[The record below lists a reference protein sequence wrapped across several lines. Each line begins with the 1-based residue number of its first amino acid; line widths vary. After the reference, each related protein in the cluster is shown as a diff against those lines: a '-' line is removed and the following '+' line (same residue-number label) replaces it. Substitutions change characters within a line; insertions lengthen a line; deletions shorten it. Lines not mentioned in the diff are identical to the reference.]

1 MHRRMILL
9 LAILILVALQGPLY
23 WFQNGTVLE
32 QMITGPDSF
41 MRLQRVMDLHAG
53 GAWYD
58 AYQPRTNAPYGET
71 LHWTRPMDALLF
83 AGAWVGSAFTDFRTA
98 LMLWGVALSPLLLA
112 AGIFV
117 WSWGTRK
124 LLDDTAFLM
133 SVAMLVLLPTLNV
146 SFKLG
151 RPDHHSLL
159 MFLFICQLVVFFR
172 IALGQ
177 GTTRLAIAG
186 GVTGGLA
193 IWVSPESLTHLLLFG
208 GALGV
213 YWLWQGGEHIRTMTT
228 YLVAMAGMLVVAM
241 VVERPPAQWL
251 TPQYDRLSIVHLALL
266 ISGALGWVIAS
277 AVHRRT
283 QLSADVRGRAIIAFV
298 GCIVPAIVM
307 LTAFPKFYAGPFAEI
322 SSEAFDEWIDVIAE
336 YHPIVP
342 VDRFTTGMFIA
353 HLSPAFIVLA
363 YVYMRWRQADA
374 PERRLIV
381 LWLIGLAMFFPM
393 ALDAIRWSMY
403 VQALIWLPWT
413 LAIIAL
419 VRHPWDVTLK
429 RIKIP
434 VNAVVAPALVL
445 GPVFGGMAIL
455 PPKEAEAAKR
465 SCDWPAI
472 ARHVETLRPAGAEG
486 QLLFTH
492 FFRGPEFVWRTG
504 YRVVGAPYGNDRSLR
519 DTNTLFRAKDEA
531 AAKQMIEERKADLVL
546 ICPVG
551 PERRRYVKKDEDSFY
566 VRLESGK
573 APGWL
578 AKVTLPDALA
588 GSFRLYKVIR

>member
-1 MHRRMILL
+1 MHRRLILL

-23 WFQNGTVLE
+23 WFQNLTVLDE
-32 QMITGPDSF
+32 MIMGPDSF
-41 MRLQRVMDLHAG
+41 MRLQRVMDLYTG
-53 GAWYD
+53 GTWFNT
-58 AYQPRTNAPYGET
+58 YQAHTNAPYGET

-83 AGAWVGSAFTDFRTA
+83 VGAWIGSAFTDFRTA
-98 LMLWGVALSPLLLA
+98 LLFWGVIVSPLLLA

-124 LLDDTAFLM
+124 LLDDTAFLL
-133 SVAMLVLLPTLNV
+133 SIAMLVLLPTLNV
-146 SFKLG
+146 SFKVG

-177 GTTRLAIAG
+177 ATARLAVAG
-186 GVTGGLA
+186 GITGGLA

-213 YWLWQGGEHIRTMTT
+213 YWLWQGGAYVRTMTT
-228 YLVAMAGMLVVAM
+228 YLIAMAAMLVVAM
-241 VVERPPAQWL
+241 VIERPPSEWL

-266 ISGALGWVIAS
+266 ISGAIGWIVAS
-277 AVHRRT
+277 TVNRRT
-283 QLSADVRGRAIIAFV
+283 RLSATLRGRTAIAFI
-298 GCIVPAIVM
+298 GCIVPAVVM
-307 LTAFPKFYAGPFAEI
+307 LAAFPKFYAGPFAEI
-322 SSEAFDEWIDVIAE
+322 SSDAFDEWIDVIAE

-363 YVYMRWRQADA
+363 YIYMRWRQAET
-374 PERRLIV
+374 PERRLMV
-381 LWLIGLAMFFPM
+381 LWMMGLVMFFPM

-403 VQALIWLPWT
+403 VQAVIWLPWT

-434 VNAVVAPALVL
+434 VNAVIAPALVL
-445 GPVFGGMAIL
+445 GPVVGGMAIL
-455 PPKEAEAAKR
+455 PPKEAKAAKQ
-465 SCDWPAI
+465 SCEWPAI
-472 ARHVETLRPAGAEG
+472 ARHVENLRPAGADDR
-486 QLLFTH
+486 LLFTH
-492 FFRGPEFVWRTG
+492 FFQGPEFVWRTG
-504 YRVVGAPYGNDRSLR
+504 YRVVGAPYGNNRSLR
-519 DTNTLFRAKDEA
+519 DTNTLFRAKHDA
-531 AAKQMIEERKADLVL
+531 VAKEVVDRRRADLIL

-551 PERRRYVKKDEDSFY
+551 PERRRYVKKGEDSFY
-566 VRLESGK
+566 LRLENGQ
-573 APGWL
+573 APAWL
-578 AKVTLPDALA
+578 EKVTLPDKLA
-588 GSFRLYKVIR
+588 AYRLYRVIR